1 MENYQNCRKYL
12 EKFVRTFQKKIKK
25 KNIFNIEYYKTE
37 KIYLIQCKEMIKG
50 QRNKFIFDLED
61 LLTTPHSELKDL
73 AFFNTQRFLEILN
86 LSLIS
91 FFSINS
97 YLFSTSNRNP
107 GFLNEK
113 GLNSLKKGYTFFNNN
128 YDFQIILIP
137 PKIFPTETFKCLN
150 ASMIG
155 KLILFNGICLSHK
168 SIITRLKL
176 ATYFCKNC
184 GSKISSKI
192 NESTF
197 KPVLYCF
204 SKICEKKFNRK
215 LFLDINL
222 SKFQN
227 FQVIK
232 CSDIEEE
239 EKFEDSK
246 EEIEIFL
253 NEANNEHFYPGIKIR
268 CAGILLPSAYEW
280 VSTVGSYSNFFFQAT
295 FIEKLGY
302 KFQHKRR
309 FFLRQQ
315 YILELIR
322 SPNLY
327 DRISN
332 SLLPYA
338 IDDTNLKKSL
348 TLAIVNSRSFSKKK
362 SFEFRHQI
370 HILLIGDFN
379 IGKSSFLKMVSTL
392 LPNARYINPLG
403 SIFKTFFTSKINKD
417 PNFFFPEVSE
427 SIIFD
432 EGIFFI
438 DNAFFLKDREYFKIE
453 EILDNQLNFTGKYSP
468 KITIIASTKKFQH
481 FEIQR
486 KTTKTGG
493 GKAEFLQKF
502 DLVFIKE
509 NGLSYNQNQKISN
522 YLLENFGKKND
533 ILQNKNSIDE
543 NLLKAFFSESEH
555 IYPKFT
561 KISIE
566 MAIYNYVLLKT
577 GNVEKFKVNLN
588 IKHLISIIRL
598 SMALAKLNFR
608 NIISIND
615 TKEASRLLISSII
628 SIKNLKLPETQ
639 STSLSNEN
647 NIYNLIRK
655 TSLRLKKSILSL
667 LYLSKL
673 SFSMG
678 FSGEDFAKCLE
689 TYENLN
695 VWAISLKQLKLVFL
709 L

>member
-1 MENYQNCRKYL
+1 MGNYKNCRKYL
-12 EKFVRTFQKKIKK
+12 EKFIHTFQKKIKK
-25 KNIFNIEYYKTE
+25 KNIFNLEYFKTE

-50 QRNKFIFDLED
+50 QRNKFILDLED
-61 LLTTPHSELKDL
+61 LLTSPHSELKDL

-107 GFLNEK
+107 DFLNPK
-113 GLNSLKKGYTFFNNN
+113 GSNFLKKGYTFFKNN

-137 PKIFPTETFKCLN
+137 PKFFPTETFKCLN

-155 KLILFNGICLSHK
+155 KLILFNGTCLTNK

-184 GSKISSKI
+184 GLKISSKI

-197 KPVLYCF
+197 KPVLFCF

-222 SKFQN
+222 SEFQN
-227 FQVIK
+227 HQVIK
-232 CSDIEEE
+232 CSDVEEG
-239 EKFEDSK
+239 EDVEDPK
-246 EEIEIFL
+246 EEIDIFL
-253 NEANNEHFYPGIKIR
+253 EEQMNDDFYPGIKIR

-280 VSTVGSYSNFFFQAT
+280 VSSFSGSSNFFFQAT
-295 FIEKLGY
+295 FIEKLDY
-302 KFQHKRR
+302 KFQHARK

-315 YILELIR
+315 YILELIG

-332 SLLPYA
+332 SLLPCV
-338 IDDTNLKKSL
+338 IDDTNLKRSL
-348 TLAIVNSRSFSKKK
+348 TLAIANSRSFPKKK
-362 SFEFRHQI
+362 SMGFRYQI

-379 IGKSSFLKMVSTL
+379 IGKSSFLKMMSTL
-392 LPNARYINPLG
+392 LPKAGYINSLG
-403 SIFKTFFTSKINKD
+403 CKLKPFFTSKINKN
-417 PNFFFPEVSE
+417 PNFFFPGVSD

-432 EGIFFI
+432 EDIIFI
-438 DNAFFLKDREYFKIE
+438 DNMFFLKEREYFKIE
-453 EILDNQLNFTGKYSP
+453 EILDNQLNFTGKISP
-468 KITIIASTKKFQH
+468 KITVIASTKKFEY

-486 KTTKTGG
+486 KTTKICE
-493 GKAEFLQKF
+493 KNAEFLEKF
-502 DLVFIKE
+502 DLVFFKE
-509 NGLSYNQNQKISN
+509 NGLSYTQNQKISN

-533 ILQNKNSIDE
+533 ILQNKNSIDK
-543 NLLKAFFSESEH
+543 NILRAFFSESEH

-566 MAIYNYVLLKT
+566 MVIYNYVLLKT
-577 GNVEKFKVNLN
+577 GDVEKFRVNLN

-608 NIISIND
+608 NIISIID
-615 TKEASRLLISSII
+615 TKEASRLLISSIM
-628 SIKNLKLPETQ
+628 SIKKFKLSETQ
-639 STSLSNEN
+639 YTSMSNEN

-655 TSLRLKKSILSL
+655 TSLQLKKSILSL

-695 VWAISLKQLKLVFL
+695 IWAISLKQMKLVFL